1 MNRFMKYAAAALA
14 AATAV
19 STLGGCEQLE
29 QKTPEDTVAVTFGDT
44 NIMLDEVTY
53 MIRSM
58 EYTYESYFGSNICSN
73 DMGDGSGM
81 TVGDYI
87 KQMSLS
93 QLRQTLVLNEYAEQ
107 NGIELSDAQK
117 AKVDDAIE
125 KLKEEGEDYLNA
137 VGATDELIEKT
148 YTENAIANLVYMDLV
163 ADVDTTVGDDEF
175 LRKKIAYVKLT
186 PSELTETTAAE
197 EGTTV
202 TETESGSEEE
212 ASSEAGSSEET
223 SEAGSEEA
231 SSENAS
237 DEAASS
243 EVASD
248 EADSTEE
255 ASTEKE
261 TETSTEVATETETE
275 TESASDT
282 EVVTEVATE
291 AESESESNTESD
303 TESDTEVSNG
313 SEESTEAE
321 TLSEEEQER
330 QDAMNDAAD
339 KILKEFED
347 GSDAADFISDYQN
360 DSHFTATNSEIS
372 ISEEGTAVY
381 NAAAWA
387 LSTDECTIYNSDDGS
402 IYIIRCLD
410 DNDEEARQSA
420 IDSEIESRKTA
431 LFEEKYSEIQDA
443 SSKFK
448 VDQDVIDTIRF
459 TTPVYVAPTEEDTT
473 EETTENASEEAS
485 SEDASS
491 EEASSES
498 ESESSSEEVTEESA
512 EKNTESESESEKE
525 STSEAETK

>member
-1 MNRFMKYAAAALA
+1 MNRIMKYAAAALA

-29 QKTPEDTVAVTFGDT
+29 KKAPEDTVAVSFGDT

-58 EYTYESYFGSNICSN
+58 EYTYESYFGSNICGN

-93 QLRQTLVLNEYAEQ
+93 QLRQTLVLNEYAKK
-107 NGIELSDAQK
+107 NGIELSDDQK
-117 AKVDDAIE
+117 AKVDEAIE
-125 KLKEEGEDYLNA
+125 KLQTESEDYLDA

-186 PSELTETTAAE
+186 PSELTETTAANEATTEVSSDEDSSE
-197 EGTTV
+197 EASSIENTEVESESVSKDVTTS
-202 TETESGSEEE
+202 TEE
-212 ASSEAGSSEET
+212 ASSEKAST
-223 SEAGSEEA
+223 EEA
-231 SSENAS
+231 SSENV
-237 DEAASS
+237 S
-243 EVASD
+243 ELSF
-248 EADSTEE
+248 E
-255 ASTEKE
+255 ASTE
-261 TETSTEVATETETE
+261 
-275 TESASDT
+275 D
-282 EVVTEVATE
+282 
-291 AESESESNTESD
+291 
-303 TESDTEVSNG
+303 
-313 SEESTEAE
+313 STEAE

-339 KILKEFED
+339 KILKEFEE
-347 GSDAADFISDYQN
+347 GNDAADFISDYQN

-372 ISEEGTAVY
+372 ISEDGTAVY

-387 LSTDECTIYNSDDGS
+387 LATDECTVYRSDDGS

-431 LFEEKYSEIQDA
+431 LFSEKYAEIQDD

-448 VDQDVIDTIRF
+448 VDEDVIDTIRF
-459 TTPVYVAPTEEDTT
+459 TTPVYVAPSE
-473 EETTENASEEAS
+473 EETSESETSGEETSEIETGEEESTKEEKSSESDESDEAVSEAS
-485 SEDASS
+485 SE
-491 EEASSES
+491 
-498 ESESSSEEVTEESA
+498 EES
-512 EKNTESESESEKE
+512 K
-525 STSEAETK
+525 

>member
-1 MNRFMKYAAAALA
+1 MNRIMKYAAAALA

-29 QKTPEDTVAVTFGDT
+29 KKAPEDTVAVSFGDT

-58 EYTYESYFGSNICSN
+58 EYTYESYFGSNICGN

-93 QLRQTLVLNEYAEQ
+93 QLRQTLVLNEYAKK
-107 NGIELSDAQK
+107 NGIELSDDQK
-117 AKVDDAIE
+117 AKVDEAIE
-125 KLKEEGEDYLNA
+125 KLQTESEDYLDA

-186 PSELTETTAAE
+186 PSELTETTAADEATTEVSSDEDSSE
-197 EGTTV
+197 EASSIEN
-202 TETESGSEEE
+202 TETESESV
-212 ASSEAGSSEET
+212 SKDVTT
-223 SEAGSEEA
+223 STEEA

-237 DEAASS
+237 TDAAST
-243 EVASD
+243 
-248 EADSTEE
+248 EAVSTEE
-255 ASTEKE
+255 ASSENVSELSSEASTED
-261 TETSTEVATETETE
+261 STEV
-275 TESASDT
+275 
-282 EVVTEVATE
+282 
-291 AESESESNTESD
+291 
-303 TESDTEVSNG
+303 
-313 SEESTEAE
+313 E

-339 KILKEFED
+339 KILKEFEE
-347 GSDAADFISDYQN
+347 GNDAADFISDYQN

-372 ISEEGTAVY
+372 ISEDGTAVY

-387 LSTDECTIYNSDDGS
+387 LATDECTVYRSDDGS

-431 LFEEKYSEIQDA
+431 LFSEKYAEIQDD

-448 VDQDVIDTIRF
+448 VDEDVIDTIRF
-459 TTPVYVAPTEEDTT
+459 TTPVYVAPSE
-473 EETTENASEEAS
+473 EETSESETNGEETSESETGGEKTSENETSEEESVKAENSSESDESEEAVSEAS
-485 SEDASS
+485 SE
-491 EEASSES
+491 
-498 ESESSSEEVTEESA
+498 EES
-512 EKNTESESESEKE
+512 K
-525 STSEAETK
+525 

>member
-29 QKTPEDTVAVTFGDT
+29 QKTPQDTVAVTFGDT
-44 NIMLDEVTY
+44 NVMLDEVTY
-53 MIRSM
+53 MIRAM

-93 QLRQTLVLNEYAEQ
+93 QLRQTLVLNEYAQQ

-117 AKVDDAIE
+117 TKADEAIE

-137 VGATDELIEKT
+137 IGATDELIEKT
-148 YTENAIANLVYMDLV
+148 YTENAIANLVYMELV

-197 EGTTV
+197 DSTTML
-202 TETESGSEEE
+202 ETESGSD
-212 ASSEAGSSEET
+212 EET
-223 SEAGSEEA
+223 SETGLEETPSEHI
-231 SSENAS
+231 S
-237 DEAASS
+237 DEAASG
-243 EVASD
+243 ED
-248 EADSTEE
+248 DTEE
-255 ASTEKE
+255 VSAEKE
-261 TETSTEVATETETE
+261 TER
-275 TESASDT
+275 ASDT
-282 EVVTEVATE
+282 EAASE
-291 AESESESNTESD
+291 AGN
-303 TESDTEVSNG
+303 ESDTEVLNG

-321 TLSEEEQER
+321 TLSEEEKER
-330 QDAMNDAAD
+330 QDAMNAAAD
-339 KILKEFED
+339 EILKQFED

-387 LSTDECTIYNSDDGS
+387 LSTDECTVYNSDDGS

-431 LFEEKYSEIQDA
+431 LFEEKYSEIQEA

-448 VDQDVIDTIRF
+448 VDQDVLDAIRF

-473 EETTENASEEAS
+473 EAGTEDESEEAS
-485 SEDASS
+485 FGES
-491 EEASSES
+491 SSES
-498 ESESSSEEVTEESA
+498 E
-512 EKNTESESESEKE
+512 
-525 STSEAETK
+525 

>member
-1 MNRFMKYAAAALA
+1 MNRIMKYAAAALA

-29 QKTPEDTVAVTFGDT
+29 KKAPEDTVAVSFGDT

-58 EYTYESYFGSNICSN
+58 EYTYESYFGSNICGN

-93 QLRQTLVLNEYAEQ
+93 QLRQTLVLNEYAKK
-107 NGIELSDAQK
+107 NGIELSDDQK
-117 AKVDDAIE
+117 AKVDEAIE
-125 KLKEEGEDYLNA
+125 KLQTEAEDYLDA

-186 PSELTETTAAE
+186 PSELTETTAADEATTEVSSDEDSSE
-197 EGTTV
+197 EASSIENTEAESESASKDVTTS
-202 TETESGSEEE
+202 TEE
-212 ASSEAGSSEET
+212 ASSEKAST
-223 SEAGSEEA
+223 EAVSTEEA
-231 SSENAS
+231 SSENVS
-237 DEAASS
+237 ELSS
-243 EVASD
+243 
-248 EADSTEE
+248 E
-255 ASTEKE
+255 ASTED
-261 TETSTEVATETETE
+261 STEV
-275 TESASDT
+275 
-282 EVVTEVATE
+282 
-291 AESESESNTESD
+291 
-303 TESDTEVSNG
+303 
-313 SEESTEAE
+313 E

-339 KILKEFED
+339 KILKEFEE
-347 GSDAADFISDYQN
+347 GNDAADFISDYQN

-372 ISEEGTAVY
+372 ISEDGTAVY

-387 LSTDECTIYNSDDGS
+387 LATDECTVYRSDDGS

-431 LFEEKYSEIQDA
+431 LFSEKYAEIQDD

-448 VDQDVIDTIRF
+448 VDEDVIDTIRF
-459 TTPVYVAPTEEDTT
+459 TTPVYVAPSE
-473 EETTENASEEAS
+473 EETSESETSGEETSESETGEEESTKEEKSSESDESEEAVSEAS
-485 SEDASS
+485 SE
-491 EEASSES
+491 
-498 ESESSSEEVTEESA
+498 EES
-512 EKNTESESESEKE
+512 K
-525 STSEAETK
+525 

>member
-1 MNRFMKYAAAALA
+1 MNRIMKYAAAALA

-29 QKTPEDTVAVTFGDT
+29 NKAPEDTVAVSFGDT

-93 QLRQTLVLNEYAEQ
+93 QLRQTLVLNEYAKK
-107 NGIELSDAQK
+107 NGIELSDDQK
-117 AKVDDAIE
+117 AKVDEAIE
-125 KLKEEGEDYLNA
+125 KLQTEAEDYLDA

-186 PSELTETTAAE
+186 PSELTETTAAAEATTEASSDEGSSE
-197 EGTTV
+197 ESSSV
-202 TETESGSEEE
+202 ENTETESISKDDETSTEE
-212 ASSEAGSSEET
+212 ASSEKAST
-223 SEAGSEEA
+223 EEA
-231 SSENAS
+231 SSEKTS
-237 DEAASS
+237 ELSS
-243 EVASD
+243 ESD
-248 EADSTEE
+248 TE
-255 ASTEKE
+255 ASTE
-261 TETSTEVATETETE
+261 S
-275 TESASDT
+275 
-282 EVVTEVATE
+282 
-291 AESESESNTESD
+291 
-303 TESDTEVSNG
+303 
-313 SEESTEAE
+313 E

-339 KILKEFED
+339 KILKEFEE
-347 GSDAADFISDYQN
+347 GNDAADFISDYQN

-372 ISEEGTAVY
+372 ISEDGTAVY

-387 LSTDECTIYNSDDGS
+387 LATDECTVYKSDDGS
-402 IYIIRCLD
+402 IYIIRCID

-431 LFEEKYSEIQDA
+431 LFSEKYAEIQDE

-448 VDQDVIDTIRF
+448 VDEDVIDTIRF
-459 TTPVYVAPTEEDTT
+459 TTPVYVAPSEEESSEGETSGEETSENETSEEESSKAEKSSESDETEE
-473 EETTENASEEAS
+473 AVSEAS
-485 SEDASS
+485 SE
-491 EEASSES
+491 
-498 ESESSSEEVTEESA
+498 EES
-512 EKNTESESESEKE
+512 K
-525 STSEAETK
+525 

>member
-1 MNRFMKYAAAALA
+1 MNRIMKYAAAALA

-29 QKTPEDTVAVTFGDT
+29 NKAPEDTVAVSFGDT

-93 QLRQTLVLNEYAEQ
+93 QLRQTLVLNEYAKK
-107 NGIELSDAQK
+107 NGIELSDDQK
-117 AKVDDAIE
+117 AKVDEAIE
-125 KLKEEGEDYLNA
+125 KLQTEAEDYLDA

-186 PSELTETTAAE
+186 PSELTETTAAAEATTEASSDEGSSE
-197 EGTTV
+197 ESSSV
-202 TETESGSEEE
+202 ENTETESISKDDETSTEE
-212 ASSEAGSSEET
+212 ASSEKA
-223 SEAGSEEA
+223 
-231 SSENAS
+231 
-237 DEAASS
+237 
-243 EVASD
+243 
-248 EADSTEE
+248 STEE
-255 ASTEKE
+255 ASTEEASSEKTSE
-261 TETSTEVATETETE
+261 LSSELDTEASTE
-275 TESASDT
+275 S
-282 EVVTEVATE
+282 
-291 AESESESNTESD
+291 
-303 TESDTEVSNG
+303 
-313 SEESTEAE
+313 E

-339 KILKEFED
+339 KILKEFEE
-347 GSDAADFISDYQN
+347 GNDAADFISDYQN

-372 ISEEGTAVY
+372 ISEDGTAVY

-387 LSTDECTIYNSDDGS
+387 LATDECTVYKSDDGS

-431 LFEEKYSEIQDA
+431 LFSEKYAEIQDE

-448 VDQDVIDTIRF
+448 VDEDVIDTIRF
-459 TTPVYVAPTEEDTT
+459 TTPVYVAPSEEESSEGETSG
-473 EETTENASEEAS
+473 EETSENETSEEESSKAEKSSESDESEEAVSEAS
-485 SEDASS
+485 SE
-491 EEASSES
+491 
-498 ESESSSEEVTEESA
+498 EES
-512 EKNTESESESEKE
+512 K
-525 STSEAETK
+525 

>member
-1 MNRFMKYAAAALA
+1 MNRIMKYAAAALA

-29 QKTPEDTVAVTFGDT
+29 KKAPEDTVAVSFGDT
-44 NIMLDEVTY
+44 NIMLDEITY

-58 EYTYESYFGSNICSN
+58 EYTYESYFGSNICGN

-93 QLRQTLVLNEYAEQ
+93 QLRQTLVLNEYAKK
-107 NGIELSDAQK
+107 NGIELSDDQK
-117 AKVDDAIE
+117 AKVDEAIE
-125 KLKEEGEDYLNA
+125 KLQTESEDYLEA

-186 PSELTETTAAE
+186 PSELTETTAADEATTEVSSDEDSSE
-197 EGTTV
+197 EASSIENTEAESESASKDVTTS
-202 TETESGSEEE
+202 TEE
-212 ASSEAGSSEET
+212 ASSEKAST
-223 SEAGSEEA
+223 EAVSTEEA
-231 SSENAS
+231 SSENVS
-237 DEAASS
+237 ELSS
-243 EVASD
+243 
-248 EADSTEE
+248 E
-255 ASTEKE
+255 ASTE
-261 TETSTEVATETETE
+261 
-275 TESASDT
+275 D
-282 EVVTEVATE
+282 
-291 AESESESNTESD
+291 
-303 TESDTEVSNG
+303 
-313 SEESTEAE
+313 STEAE

-339 KILKEFED
+339 KILKEFEE
-347 GSDAADFISDYQN
+347 GNDAADFISDYQN

-372 ISEEGTAVY
+372 ISEDGTAVY
-381 NAAAWA
+381 NASAWA
-387 LSTDECTIYNSDDGS
+387 LATDECTVYRSDDGS

-431 LFEEKYSEIQDA
+431 LFSEKYAEIQDD

-448 VDQDVIDTIRF
+448 VDEDVIDTIRF
-459 TTPVYVAPTEEDTT
+459 TTPVYVAPSE
-473 EETTENASEEAS
+473 EETSESQTSGEETSESETGEEESTKEEKSSESDESEEAVSEAS
-485 SEDASS
+485 SE
-491 EEASSES
+491 
-498 ESESSSEEVTEESA
+498 EES
-512 EKNTESESESEKE
+512 K
-525 STSEAETK
+525 

>member
-1 MNRFMKYAAAALA
+1 MNRIMKYAAAALV

-29 QKTPEDTVAVTFGDT
+29 KKAPEDTVAVSFGDT

-58 EYTYESYFGSNICSN
+58 EYTYESYFGSNICGN

-93 QLRQTLVLNEYAEQ
+93 QLRQTLVLNEYAKK
-107 NGIELSDAQK
+107 NGIELSDDQK
-117 AKVDDAIE
+117 AKVDEAIE
-125 KLKEEGEDYLNA
+125 KLQTESEDYLDA

-197 EGTTV
+197 EATTEVSSDEDSSEEASSIENTEAESESASKDV
-202 TETESGSEEE
+202 TTSTEE
-212 ASSEAGSSEET
+212 ASSEKAST
-223 SEAGSEEA
+223 EAVSTEEA
-231 SSENAS
+231 SSENVS
-237 DEAASS
+237 KLSS
-243 EVASD
+243 
-248 EADSTEE
+248 E
-255 ASTEKE
+255 ASTED
-261 TETSTEVATETETE
+261 STEV
-275 TESASDT
+275 
-282 EVVTEVATE
+282 
-291 AESESESNTESD
+291 
-303 TESDTEVSNG
+303 
-313 SEESTEAE
+313 E

-339 KILKEFED
+339 KILKEFEE
-347 GSDAADFISDYQN
+347 GNDAADFISDYQN
-360 DSHFTATNSEIS
+360 DSHFTATNSEVS
-372 ISEEGTAVY
+372 ISEDGTAVY

-387 LSTDECTIYNSDDGS
+387 LATDECTVYRSDDGS

-431 LFEEKYSEIQDA
+431 LFSEKYAEIQDD

-448 VDQDVIDTIRF
+448 VDEDVIDTIRF
-459 TTPVYVAPTEEDTT
+459 TTPVYVAPSE
-473 EETTENASEEAS
+473 EETSESETNGEETSESETGGEKTSENETSEEESVKAENSSESDESEEAVSEAS
-485 SEDASS
+485 SE
-491 EEASSES
+491 
-498 ESESSSEEVTEESA
+498 EES
-512 EKNTESESESEKE
+512 K
-525 STSEAETK
+525 

>member
-1 MNRFMKYAAAALA
+1 MNRIMKYAAAALA

-29 QKTPEDTVAVTFGDT
+29 KKAPEDTVAVSFGDT

-93 QLRQTLVLNEYAEQ
+93 QLRQTLVLNEYAKK
-107 NGIELSDAQK
+107 NGIELSDDQK
-117 AKVDDAIE
+117 AKVDEAIE
-125 KLKEEGEDYLNA
+125 KLQTEAEDYLDA

-186 PSELTETTAAE
+186 PSELTETTAAAEATTEASSDEGSSE
-197 EGTTV
+197 ESSSV
-202 TETESGSEEE
+202 ENTETESISKDDETSTEE
-212 ASSEAGSSEET
+212 ASSEKAST
-223 SEAGSEEA
+223 EEA
-231 SSENAS
+231 SSEKTS
-237 DEAASS
+237 ELSS
-243 EVASD
+243 ESD
-248 EADSTEE
+248 TE
-255 ASTEKE
+255 ASTE
-261 TETSTEVATETETE
+261 S
-275 TESASDT
+275 
-282 EVVTEVATE
+282 E
-291 AESESESNTESD
+291 A
-303 TESDTEVSNG
+303 
-313 SEESTEAE
+313 
-321 TLSEEEQER
+321 LSKEEQER

-339 KILKEFED
+339 KILKAFEE
-347 GSDAADFISDYQN
+347 GNDAADFISDYQN

-372 ISEEGTAVY
+372 ISEDGTAVY

-387 LSTDECTIYNSDDGS
+387 LATDECTVYKSDDGS
-402 IYIIRCLD
+402 IYIIRCID

-431 LFEEKYSEIQDA
+431 LFSEKYTEIQDE

-448 VDQDVIDTIRF
+448 VDEDVIDTIRF
-459 TTPVYVAPTEEDTT
+459 TTPVYVAPSEEESSEGETSG
-473 EETTENASEEAS
+473 EETSENETSEEESSKAEKSSESDESEEAVSEAS
-485 SEDASS
+485 SE
-491 EEASSES
+491 
-498 ESESSSEEVTEESA
+498 EES
-512 EKNTESESESEKE
+512 K
-525 STSEAETK
+525 

>member
-1 MNRFMKYAAAALA
+1 MNRIMKYAAAALA

-29 QKTPEDTVAVTFGDT
+29 KKAPEDTVAVSFGDT

-58 EYTYESYFGSNICSN
+58 EYTYESYFGSNICGN

-93 QLRQTLVLNEYAEQ
+93 QLRQTLVLNEYAKK
-107 NGIELSDAQK
+107 NGIELSDDQK
-117 AKVDDAIE
+117 AKVDEAIE
-125 KLKEEGEDYLNA
+125 KLQTESEDYLEA

-186 PSELTETTAAE
+186 PSELTETTAADE
-197 EGTTV
+197 ATTEV
-202 TETESGSEEE
+202 SSDEDSSEE
-212 ASSEAGSSEET
+212 ASSIENTEAESESASKDVTT
-223 SEAGSEEA
+223 STEEA

-237 DEAASS
+237 TDAAST
-243 EVASD
+243 
-248 EADSTEE
+248 EAVSTEE
-255 ASTEKE
+255 ASSENVSELSSEASTED
-261 TETSTEVATETETE
+261 STEV
-275 TESASDT
+275 
-282 EVVTEVATE
+282 
-291 AESESESNTESD
+291 
-303 TESDTEVSNG
+303 
-313 SEESTEAE
+313 E

-339 KILKEFED
+339 KILKEFEE
-347 GSDAADFISDYQN
+347 GNDAADFISDYQN

-372 ISEEGTAVY
+372 ISEDGTAVY

-387 LSTDECTIYNSDDGS
+387 LATDECTVYRSDDGS

-431 LFEEKYSEIQDA
+431 LFSEKYAEIQDD

-448 VDQDVIDTIRF
+448 VDEDVIDTIRF
-459 TTPVYVAPTEEDTT
+459 TTPVYVAPSEKETSESETGEEESTK
-473 EETTENASEEAS
+473 EEKSSESDESEEAVSEAS
-485 SEDASS
+485 SE
-491 EEASSES
+491 
-498 ESESSSEEVTEESA
+498 EES
-512 EKNTESESESEKE
+512 K
-525 STSEAETK
+525 

>member
-29 QKTPEDTVAVTFGDT
+29 QKSPEDTVAVTFGDT

-117 AKVDDAIE
+117 TKVNDAIE
-125 KLKEEGEDYLNA
+125 KMQAEGEDYLNA
-137 VGATDELIEKT
+137 VGATDELIEKA
-148 YTENAIANLVYMDLV
+148 YTENAIANLVYLDLV

-197 EGTTV
+197 EGTTAI
-202 TETESGSEEE
+202 ETESGSEEG
-212 ASSEAGSSEET
+212 ASSEEN
-223 SEAGSEEA
+223 SEADSEDA

-237 DEAASS
+237 DEETSS
-243 EVASD
+243 

-261 TETSTEVATETETE
+261 TETEN
-275 TESASDT
+275 ESASDT

-291 AESESESNTESD
+291 AESKSESETESD
-303 TESDTEVSNG
+303 TESGTEVSNG

-321 TLSEEEQER
+321 TLSEEEKER

-339 KILKEFED
+339 KILKEFEA

-360 DSHFTATNSEIS
+360 DSHFTVTNSEIS

-459 TTPVYVAPTEEDTT
+459 TTPVYVTPTEEDTT
-473 EETTENASEEAS
+473 EAGSENASEEVS
-485 SEDASS
+485 SEND
-491 EEASSES
+491 
-498 ESESSSEEVTEESA
+498 SESSSEEVTEEST
-512 EKNTESESESEKE
+512 EENTEFESS
-525 STSEAETK
+525 SEAD

>member
-1 MNRFMKYAAAALA
+1 MNRIMKYAAAALA

-29 QKTPEDTVAVTFGDT
+29 KKAPEDTVAVSFGDT

-58 EYTYESYFGSNICSN
+58 EYTYESYFGSNICGN

-93 QLRQTLVLNEYAEQ
+93 QLRQTLVLNEYAKK
-107 NGIELSDAQK
+107 NGIELSDDQK
-117 AKVDDAIE
+117 AKVDEAIE
-125 KLKEEGEDYLNA
+125 KLQTEAEDYLDA
-137 VGATDELIEKT
+137 VGATDELIKKT

-186 PSELTETTAAE
+186 PSELTETTAADE
-197 EGTTV
+197 ATTEV
-202 TETESGSEEE
+202 SSDEDSSEE
-212 ASSEAGSSEET
+212 ASSIENTEAESESASKDVTT
-223 SEAGSEEA
+223 STEEA

-237 DEAASS
+237 TDAA
-243 EVASD
+243 
-248 EADSTEE
+248 STEE
-255 ASTEKE
+255 ASSENVSKLSSEASTED
-261 TETSTEVATETETE
+261 STEV
-275 TESASDT
+275 
-282 EVVTEVATE
+282 
-291 AESESESNTESD
+291 
-303 TESDTEVSNG
+303 
-313 SEESTEAE
+313 E

-339 KILKEFED
+339 KILKEFEE
-347 GSDAADFISDYQN
+347 GNDAADFISDYQN

-372 ISEEGTAVY
+372 ISEDGTAVY

-387 LSTDECTIYNSDDGS
+387 LATDECTVYRSDDGS

-431 LFEEKYSEIQDA
+431 LFSEKYAEIQDD

-448 VDQDVIDTIRF
+448 VDEDVIDTIRF
-459 TTPVYVAPTEEDTT
+459 TTPVYVAPSE
-473 EETTENASEEAS
+473 EETSESETSGEETSESETGEEESTKEEKSSESDESEEAVSEAS
-485 SEDASS
+485 SE
-491 EEASSES
+491 
-498 ESESSSEEVTEESA
+498 EES
-512 EKNTESESESEKE
+512 K
-525 STSEAETK
+525 

>member
-1 MNRFMKYAAAALA
+1 MNRIMKYAAAALA

-29 QKTPEDTVAVTFGDT
+29 KKAPEDTVAVSFGDT

-58 EYTYESYFGSNICSN
+58 EYTYESYFGSNICGN

-93 QLRQTLVLNEYAEQ
+93 QLRQTLVLNEYAKK
-107 NGIELSDAQK
+107 NGIELSDDQK
-117 AKVDDAIE
+117 AKVDEAIE
-125 KLKEEGEDYLNA
+125 KLQTESEDYLEA

-186 PSELTETTAAE
+186 PSELTETTAADE
-197 EGTTV
+197 ATTEV
-202 TETESGSEEE
+202 SSDEDSSEE
-212 ASSEAGSSEET
+212 ASSIENTEAESESASKDVTT
-223 SEAGSEEA
+223 STEEA

-237 DEAASS
+237 TDAAST
-243 EVASD
+243 
-248 EADSTEE
+248 EAVSTEE
-255 ASTEKE
+255 ASSENVSE
-261 TETSTEVATETETE
+261 LSSEASTE
-275 TESASDT
+275 D
-282 EVVTEVATE
+282 
-291 AESESESNTESD
+291 
-303 TESDTEVSNG
+303 
-313 SEESTEAE
+313 STEAE

-339 KILKEFED
+339 KILKEFEE
-347 GSDAADFISDYQN
+347 GNDAADFISDYQN

-372 ISEEGTAVY
+372 ISEDGTAVY

-387 LSTDECTIYNSDDGS
+387 LATDECTVYRSDDGS

-431 LFEEKYSEIQDA
+431 LFSEKYAEIQDD

-448 VDQDVIDTIRF
+448 VDEDVIDTIRF
-459 TTPVYVAPTEEDTT
+459 TTPVYVAPSE
-473 EETTENASEEAS
+473 EETSESETGEEESTKEEKSSESDESEEAVSEAS
-485 SEDASS
+485 SE
-491 EEASSES
+491 
-498 ESESSSEEVTEESA
+498 EES
-512 EKNTESESESEKE
+512 K
-525 STSEAETK
+525 

>member
-1 MNRFMKYAAAALA
+1 MNRIMKYAAAALA

-29 QKTPEDTVAVTFGDT
+29 KKAPEDTVAVSFGDT

-93 QLRQTLVLNEYAEQ
+93 QLRQTLVLNEYAKK
-107 NGIELSDAQK
+107 NGIELSDDQK
-117 AKVDDAIE
+117 AKVDEAIE
-125 KLKEEGEDYLNA
+125 KLQTESEDYLDA

-186 PSELTETTAAE
+186 PSELTETTAADAA
-197 EGTTV
+197 TTEV
-202 TETESGSEEE
+202 
-212 ASSEAGSSEET
+212 SSDEDSSEE
-223 SEAGSEEA
+223 
-231 SSENAS
+231 SSSIEN
-237 DEAASS
+237 
-243 EVASD
+243 
-248 EADSTEE
+248 
-255 ASTEKE
+255 
-261 TETSTEVATETETE
+261 
-275 TESASDT
+275 
-282 EVVTEVATE
+282 TE
-291 AESESESNTESD
+291 AESESASKDVTTSTEEAS
-303 TESDTEVSNG
+303 
-313 SEESTEAE
+313 SEKASTEAVSTEEASSEKTSELSSEASTEASTESE

-339 KILKEFED
+339 KILKEFEE
-347 GSDAADFISDYQN
+347 GNDAADFISDYQN

-372 ISEEGTAVY
+372 ISEDGTAVY

-387 LSTDECTIYNSDDGS
+387 LATDECTVYKSDDGS
-402 IYIIRCLD
+402 IYIIRCID

-431 LFEEKYSEIQDA
+431 LFSEKYAEIQDE

-448 VDQDVIDTIRF
+448 VDEDVIDTIRF
-459 TTPVYVAPTEEDTT
+459 TTPVYVAPSE
-473 EETTENASEEAS
+473 EETSEGETSGEETSENETSEEESSKAEKSSESDESEEAVSEAS
-485 SEDASS
+485 SE
-491 EEASSES
+491 
-498 ESESSSEEVTEESA
+498 EES
-512 EKNTESESESEKE
+512 K
-525 STSEAETK
+525 

>member
-1 MNRFMKYAAAALA
+1 MNRIMKYAAAALA

-29 QKTPEDTVAVTFGDT
+29 KKAPEDTVAVSFGDT

-58 EYTYESYFGSNICSN
+58 EYTYESYFGSNICGN

-93 QLRQTLVLNEYAEQ
+93 QLRQTLVLNEYAKK
-107 NGIELSDAQK
+107 NGIELSDDQK
-117 AKVDDAIE
+117 AKVDEAIE
-125 KLKEEGEDYLNA
+125 KLQTESEDYLEA

-186 PSELTETTAAE
+186 PSELTETTAADE
-197 EGTTV
+197 ATTEV
-202 TETESGSEEE
+202 SSDEDSSEE
-212 ASSEAGSSEET
+212 ASSIENTEAESESASKDVTT
-223 SEAGSEEA
+223 STEEA

-237 DEAASS
+237 TDAAST
-243 EVASD
+243 
-248 EADSTEE
+248 EAVSTEE
-255 ASTEKE
+255 ASSENVSELSSEASTED
-261 TETSTEVATETETE
+261 STEV
-275 TESASDT
+275 
-282 EVVTEVATE
+282 
-291 AESESESNTESD
+291 
-303 TESDTEVSNG
+303 
-313 SEESTEAE
+313 E

-339 KILKEFED
+339 KILKEFEE
-347 GSDAADFISDYQN
+347 GNDAADFISDYQN

-372 ISEEGTAVY
+372 ISEDGTAVY

-387 LSTDECTIYNSDDGS
+387 LATDECTVYRSDDGS

-431 LFEEKYSEIQDA
+431 LFSEKYAEIQDD

-448 VDQDVIDTIRF
+448 VDEDVIDTIRF
-459 TTPVYVAPTEEDTT
+459 TTPVYVAPSE
-473 EETTENASEEAS
+473 EETSESETSGEETSESETGEEESTKEEKSSESDESEEAVREAS
-485 SEDASS
+485 SE
-491 EEASSES
+491 
-498 ESESSSEEVTEESA
+498 EES
-512 EKNTESESESEKE
+512 K
-525 STSEAETK
+525 

>member
-1 MNRFMKYAAAALA
+1 MNRIMKYAAAALA

-29 QKTPEDTVAVTFGDT
+29 KKAPEDTVAVSFGDT

-58 EYTYESYFGSNICSN
+58 EYTYESYFGSNICGN

-93 QLRQTLVLNEYAEQ
+93 QLRQTLVLNEYAKK
-107 NGIELSDAQK
+107 NGIELSDDQK
-117 AKVDDAIE
+117 AKVDEAIE
-125 KLKEEGEDYLNA
+125 KLQTESEDYLEA

-186 PSELTETTAAE
+186 PSELTETTAAAEATTEASSDEGSSE
-197 EGTTV
+197 ESSSV
-202 TETESGSEEE
+202 ENTETESISKDDETSTEE
-212 ASSEAGSSEET
+212 ASSEKAST
-223 SEAGSEEA
+223 EEA
-231 SSENAS
+231 SSEKTS
-237 DEAASS
+237 ELSS
-243 EVASD
+243 
-248 EADSTEE
+248 
-255 ASTEKE
+255 
-261 TETSTEVATETETE
+261 
-275 TESASDT
+275 
-282 EVVTEVATE
+282 
-291 AESESESNTESD
+291 ESD
-303 TESDTEVSNG
+303 TEASN
-313 SEESTEAE
+313 ESE

-339 KILKEFED
+339 KILKEFEE
-347 GSDAADFISDYQN
+347 GNDAADFISDYQN

-372 ISEEGTAVY
+372 ISEDGTAVY

-387 LSTDECTIYNSDDGS
+387 LATDECTVYRSDDGS

-431 LFEEKYSEIQDA
+431 LFSEKYAEIQDD

-448 VDQDVIDTIRF
+448 VDEDVIDTIRF
-459 TTPVYVAPTEEDTT
+459 TTPVYVAPSE
-473 EETTENASEEAS
+473 EETSESETSGEETSESETGEEESTKEEKSSESDESEEAVSEAS
-485 SEDASS
+485 SE
-491 EEASSES
+491 
-498 ESESSSEEVTEESA
+498 EES
-512 EKNTESESESEKE
+512 K
-525 STSEAETK
+525 

>member
-1 MNRFMKYAAAALA
+1 MNRIMKYAAAALA

-29 QKTPEDTVAVTFGDT
+29 KKAPEDTVAVSFGDT

-58 EYTYESYFGSNICSN
+58 EYTYESYFGSNICGN

-93 QLRQTLVLNEYAEQ
+93 QLRQTLVLNEYAKK
-107 NGIELSDAQK
+107 NGIELSDDQK
-117 AKVDDAIE
+117 AKVDEAIE
-125 KLKEEGEDYLNA
+125 KLQTESEDYLDA

-186 PSELTETTAAE
+186 PSELTETTAADEATTEVSSDEDSSE
-197 EGTTV
+197 EAYSIENTEVESESASKDVTTS
-202 TETESGSEEE
+202 TEE
-212 ASSEAGSSEET
+212 ASSEKAST
-223 SEAGSEEA
+223 EAVSTGEA
-231 SSENAS
+231 SSENVS
-237 DEAASS
+237 KLSS
-243 EVASD
+243 
-248 EADSTEE
+248 E
-255 ASTEKE
+255 ASTED
-261 TETSTEVATETETE
+261 STEV
-275 TESASDT
+275 
-282 EVVTEVATE
+282 
-291 AESESESNTESD
+291 
-303 TESDTEVSNG
+303 
-313 SEESTEAE
+313 E

-339 KILKEFED
+339 KIIKEFEE
-347 GSDAADFISDYQN
+347 GNDAADFISDYQN

-372 ISEEGTAVY
+372 ISEDGTAVY
-381 NAAAWA
+381 NASAWA
-387 LSTDECTIYNSDDGS
+387 LATDECTVYRSDDGS

-431 LFEEKYSEIQDA
+431 LFSEKYAEIQDD

-448 VDQDVIDTIRF
+448 VDEDVIDTIRF
-459 TTPVYVAPTEEDTT
+459 TTPVYVAPSE
-473 EETTENASEEAS
+473 EETSESETSGEETSESETGEEESTKEEKSSESDESEEAVSEAS
-485 SEDASS
+485 SE
-491 EEASSES
+491 
-498 ESESSSEEVTEESA
+498 EES
-512 EKNTESESESEKE
+512 K
-525 STSEAETK
+525 

>member
-1 MNRFMKYAAAALA
+1 MNRIMKYAAAALA

-29 QKTPEDTVAVTFGDT
+29 KKAPEDTVAVSFGDT

-58 EYTYESYFGSNICSN
+58 EYTYESYFGSNICGN

-93 QLRQTLVLNEYAEQ
+93 QLRQTLVLNEYAKK
-107 NGIELSDAQK
+107 NGIELSDDQK
-117 AKVDDAIE
+117 AKVDEAIE
-125 KLKEEGEDYLNA
+125 KLQTESEDYLEA

-186 PSELTETTAAE
+186 PSELTETTAADEATTEVSSDEDSSE
-197 EGTTV
+197 EASSIENTEAESESASKDVTTS
-202 TETESGSEEE
+202 TEE
-212 ASSEAGSSEET
+212 ASSEKAST
-223 SEAGSEEA
+223 EAVSTEEA
-231 SSENAS
+231 SSENVS
-237 DEAASS
+237 EISS
-243 EVASD
+243 
-248 EADSTEE
+248 E
-255 ASTEKE
+255 ASTED
-261 TETSTEVATETETE
+261 STEV
-275 TESASDT
+275 
-282 EVVTEVATE
+282 
-291 AESESESNTESD
+291 
-303 TESDTEVSNG
+303 
-313 SEESTEAE
+313 E

-339 KILKEFED
+339 KILKEFEE
-347 GSDAADFISDYQN
+347 GNDAADFISDYQN

-372 ISEEGTAVY
+372 ISEDGTAVY

-387 LSTDECTIYNSDDGS
+387 LATDECTVYRSDDGS

-431 LFEEKYSEIQDA
+431 LFSEKYAEIQDD

-448 VDQDVIDTIRF
+448 VDEDVIDTIRF
-459 TTPVYVAPTEEDTT
+459 TTPVYVAPSE
-473 EETTENASEEAS
+473 EETSESETSGEETSESETGEKESTKEEKSSESDESEEAV
-485 SEDASS
+485 SEASS
-491 EEASSES
+491 EEAS
-498 ESESSSEEVTEESA
+498 
-512 EKNTESESESEKE
+512 K
-525 STSEAETK
+525 

>member
-1 MNRFMKYAAAALA
+1 MNRIMKYAAAALA

-29 QKTPEDTVAVTFGDT
+29 NKAPEDTVAVSFGDT

-58 EYTYESYFGSNICSN
+58 EYTYESYFGSNICGN

-93 QLRQTLVLNEYAEQ
+93 QLRQTLVLNEYAKK
-107 NGIELSDAQK
+107 NGIELSDDQK
-117 AKVDDAIE
+117 AKVDEAIE
-125 KLKEEGEDYLNA
+125 KLQTESEDYLEA

-186 PSELTETTAAE
+186 PSELTETTAADE
-197 EGTTV
+197 ATTEV
-202 TETESGSEEE
+202 SSDEDSSEE
-212 ASSEAGSSEET
+212 ASSIENTEAESESASKDVTT
-223 SEAGSEEA
+223 STEEA

-237 DEAASS
+237 TDAA
-243 EVASD
+243 
-248 EADSTEE
+248 STEE
-255 ASTEKE
+255 ASSENVSELSSEASTED
-261 TETSTEVATETETE
+261 STEV
-275 TESASDT
+275 
-282 EVVTEVATE
+282 
-291 AESESESNTESD
+291 
-303 TESDTEVSNG
+303 
-313 SEESTEAE
+313 E

-339 KILKEFED
+339 KILKEFEE
-347 GSDAADFISDYQN
+347 GNDAADFISDYQN

-372 ISEEGTAVY
+372 ISEDGTAVY

-387 LSTDECTIYNSDDGS
+387 LATDECTVYRSDDGS

-431 LFEEKYSEIQDA
+431 LFSEKYAEIQDD

-448 VDQDVIDTIRF
+448 VDEDVIDTIRF
-459 TTPVYVAPTEEDTT
+459 TTPVYVAPSE
-473 EETTENASEEAS
+473 EETSESETSGEETSESETGEEESTKEEKSSESDESEEAVSEAS
-485 SEDASS
+485 SE
-491 EEASSES
+491 
-498 ESESSSEEVTEESA
+498 EES
-512 EKNTESESESEKE
+512 K
-525 STSEAETK
+525 

>member
-1 MNRFMKYAAAALA
+1 MNRIMKYAAAALA

-29 QKTPEDTVAVTFGDT
+29 KKAPEDTVAVSFGDT
-44 NIMLDEVTY
+44 NIMLDEITY

-58 EYTYESYFGSNICSN
+58 EYTYESYFGSNICGN

-93 QLRQTLVLNEYAEQ
+93 QLRQTLVLNEYAKK
-107 NGIELSDAQK
+107 NGIELSDDQK
-117 AKVDDAIE
+117 AKVDEAIE
-125 KLKEEGEDYLNA
+125 KLQTESEDYLEA

-186 PSELTETTAAE
+186 PSELTETTAADE
-197 EGTTV
+197 ATTEV
-202 TETESGSEEE
+202 
-212 ASSEAGSSEET
+212 SSDEDS
-223 SEAGSEEA
+223 SEEA
-231 SSENAS
+231 SSIEN
-237 DEAASS
+237 
-243 EVASD
+243 
-248 EADSTEE
+248 
-255 ASTEKE
+255 
-261 TETSTEVATETETE
+261 
-275 TESASDT
+275 
-282 EVVTEVATE
+282 TE
-291 AESESESNTESD
+291 AESESVSKDVTTSTEEAS
-303 TESDTEVSNG
+303 
-313 SEESTEAE
+313 SEKASTEAVSTGEASSENVSKLSSEASTEDSTEVE

-339 KILKEFED
+339 KILKEFEE
-347 GSDAADFISDYQN
+347 GNDAADFISDYQN

-372 ISEEGTAVY
+372 ISEDGTAVY

-387 LSTDECTIYNSDDGS
+387 LATDECTVYRSDDGS

-431 LFEEKYSEIQDA
+431 LFSEKYAEIQDD

-448 VDQDVIDTIRF
+448 VDEDVIDTIRF
-459 TTPVYVAPTEEDTT
+459 TTPVYVAPSE
-473 EETTENASEEAS
+473 EETSESETSGEETSESETGEKESTKEEKSSESDESEEVVSEAS
-485 SEDASS
+485 SE
-491 EEASSES
+491 
-498 ESESSSEEVTEESA
+498 EES
-512 EKNTESESESEKE
+512 K
-525 STSEAETK
+525 

>member
-1 MNRFMKYAAAALA
+1 MNRIMKYAAAALA

-29 QKTPEDTVAVTFGDT
+29 KKAPEDTVAVSFGDT
-44 NIMLDEVTY
+44 NIML
-53 MIRSM
+53 
-58 EYTYESYFGSNICSN
+58 EYTYESYFGSNICGN

-93 QLRQTLVLNEYAEQ
+93 QLRQTLVLNEYAKK
-107 NGIELSDAQK
+107 NGIELSDDQK
-117 AKVDDAIE
+117 AKVDEAIE
-125 KLKEEGEDYLNA
+125 KLQTESEDYLEA

-186 PSELTETTAAE
+186 PSELTETTAADE
-197 EGTTV
+197 ATTEV
-202 TETESGSEEE
+202 SSDEDSSEE
-212 ASSEAGSSEET
+212 ASSIENTEAESESASKDVTT
-223 SEAGSEEA
+223 STEEA

-237 DEAASS
+237 TDAAST
-243 EVASD
+243 
-248 EADSTEE
+248 EAVSTEE
-255 ASTEKE
+255 ASSENVSELSSEASTED
-261 TETSTEVATETETE
+261 STEV
-275 TESASDT
+275 
-282 EVVTEVATE
+282 
-291 AESESESNTESD
+291 
-303 TESDTEVSNG
+303 
-313 SEESTEAE
+313 E

-339 KILKEFED
+339 KILKEFEE
-347 GSDAADFISDYQN
+347 GNDAADFISDYQN

-372 ISEEGTAVY
+372 ISEDGTAVY

-387 LSTDECTIYNSDDGS
+387 LATDECTVYRSDDGS

-431 LFEEKYSEIQDA
+431 LFSEKYAEIQDD

-448 VDQDVIDTIRF
+448 VDEDVIDTIRF
-459 TTPVYVAPTEEDTT
+459 TTPVYVASSE
-473 EETTENASEEAS
+473 EETSESETSGEETSESETGEEESTKEEKSSESDESEEAVSEAS
-485 SEDASS
+485 SE
-491 EEASSES
+491 
-498 ESESSSEEVTEESA
+498 EES
-512 EKNTESESESEKE
+512 K
-525 STSEAETK
+525 

>member
-1 MNRFMKYAAAALA
+1 MNRIMKYAAAALA

-29 QKTPEDTVAVTFGDT
+29 KKAPEDTVAVSFGDT
-44 NIMLDEVTY
+44 NIMLDEITY

-58 EYTYESYFGSNICSN
+58 EYTYESYFGSNICGN

-93 QLRQTLVLNEYAEQ
+93 QLRQTLVLNEYAKK
-107 NGIELSDAQK
+107 NGIELSDDQK
-117 AKVDDAIE
+117 AKVDEAIE
-125 KLKEEGEDYLNA
+125 KLQTESEDYLEA

-186 PSELTETTAAE
+186 PSELTETTAADE
-197 EGTTV
+197 ATTEV
-202 TETESGSEEE
+202 
-212 ASSEAGSSEET
+212 SSDEDS
-223 SEAGSEEA
+223 SEEA
-231 SSENAS
+231 SSIEN
-237 DEAASS
+237 
-243 EVASD
+243 
-248 EADSTEE
+248 
-255 ASTEKE
+255 
-261 TETSTEVATETETE
+261 
-275 TESASDT
+275 
-282 EVVTEVATE
+282 TE
-291 AESESESNTESD
+291 AESESVSKDVTTSTEEAS
-303 TESDTEVSNG
+303 
-313 SEESTEAE
+313 SEKASTEAVSTGEASSENVSELSSEASTEDSTEVE

-339 KILKEFED
+339 KILKEFEE
-347 GSDAADFISDYQN
+347 GNDAADFISDYQN

-372 ISEEGTAVY
+372 ISEDGTAVY

-387 LSTDECTIYNSDDGS
+387 LATDECTVYRSDDGS

-431 LFEEKYSEIQDA
+431 LFSEKYAEIQEE

-448 VDQDVIDTIRF
+448 VDEDVIDTIRF
-459 TTPVYVAPTEEDTT
+459 TTPVYVAPSE
-473 EETTENASEEAS
+473 EETSESETSGEETSESETGEKESTKEEKSSESDESEEAVSEAS
-485 SEDASS
+485 SE
-491 EEASSES
+491 
-498 ESESSSEEVTEESA
+498 EES
-512 EKNTESESESEKE
+512 K
-525 STSEAETK
+525 

>member
-1 MNRFMKYAAAALA
+1 MNRIMKYAAAALA

-29 QKTPEDTVAVTFGDT
+29 NKAPEDTVAVSFGDT

-93 QLRQTLVLNEYAEQ
+93 QLRQTLVLNEYAKK
-107 NGIELSDAQK
+107 NGIELSDDQK
-117 AKVDDAIE
+117 AKVDEAIE
-125 KLKEEGEDYLNA
+125 KLQTEAEDYLDA

-186 PSELTETTAAE
+186 PSELTETTAAAEATTEASSDEGSSE
-197 EGTTV
+197 ESSSV
-202 TETESGSEEE
+202 ENTETESISKDDETSTEE
-212 ASSEAGSSEET
+212 ASSEKAST
-223 SEAGSEEA
+223 EEA
-231 SSENAS
+231 SSEKTS
-237 DEAASS
+237 ELSS
-243 EVASD
+243 
-248 EADSTEE
+248 E
-255 ASTEKE
+255 ASTEA
-261 TETSTEVATETETE
+261 STE
-275 TESASDT
+275 S
-282 EVVTEVATE
+282 
-291 AESESESNTESD
+291 
-303 TESDTEVSNG
+303 
-313 SEESTEAE
+313 E

-330 QDAMNDAAD
+330 QNAMNDAAD
-339 KILKEFED
+339 KILKEFEE
-347 GSDAADFISDYQN
+347 GNDAADFISDYQN

-372 ISEEGTAVY
+372 ISEDGTAVY

-387 LSTDECTIYNSDDGS
+387 LATDECTVYKSDDGS

-431 LFEEKYSEIQDA
+431 LFSEKYAEIQDE

-448 VDQDVIDTIRF
+448 VDEDVIDTIRF
-459 TTPVYVAPTEEDTT
+459 TTPVYVAPSE
-473 EETTENASEEAS
+473 EETSEGETGKEETSENETSEEESSKAEKSSESDESEEAVSEAS
-485 SEDASS
+485 SE
-491 EEASSES
+491 
-498 ESESSSEEVTEESA
+498 EES
-512 EKNTESESESEKE
+512 K
-525 STSEAETK
+525 

>member
-1 MNRFMKYAAAALA
+1 MNRIMKYAAAALA

-29 QKTPEDTVAVTFGDT
+29 KKAPEDTVAVSFGDT

-58 EYTYESYFGSNICSN
+58 EYTYESYFGSNICGN

-93 QLRQTLVLNEYAEQ
+93 QLRQTLVLNEYAKK
-107 NGIELSDAQK
+107 NGIELSDDQK
-117 AKVDDAIE
+117 AKVDEAIE
-125 KLKEEGEDYLNA
+125 KLQTESEDYLDA

-186 PSELTETTAAE
+186 PSELTETTAADE
-197 EGTTV
+197 ATTEV
-202 TETESGSEEE
+202 SSDEDSSEE
-212 ASSEAGSSEET
+212 ASSIENTEAESESASKDVTT
-223 SEAGSEEA
+223 STEEA

-237 DEAASS
+237 TDAAST
-243 EVASD
+243 
-248 EADSTEE
+248 EAVSTEE
-255 ASTEKE
+255 ASSENVSKLSSEASTED
-261 TETSTEVATETETE
+261 STEV
-275 TESASDT
+275 
-282 EVVTEVATE
+282 
-291 AESESESNTESD
+291 
-303 TESDTEVSNG
+303 
-313 SEESTEAE
+313 E

-339 KILKEFED
+339 KILKEFEE
-347 GSDAADFISDYQN
+347 GNDAADFISDYQN

-372 ISEEGTAVY
+372 ISEDGTAVY

-387 LSTDECTIYNSDDGS
+387 LATDECTVYRSDDGS

-431 LFEEKYSEIQDA
+431 LFSEKYAEIQDD

-448 VDQDVIDTIRF
+448 VDEDVIDTIRF
-459 TTPVYVAPTEEDTT
+459 TTPVYVAPSE
-473 EETTENASEEAS
+473 EETSESETSGEETSESETGEEESTKEEKSSESDESEEAV
-485 SEDASS
+485 SEASS
-491 EEASSES
+491 EEAS
-498 ESESSSEEVTEESA
+498 
-512 EKNTESESESEKE
+512 K
-525 STSEAETK
+525 

>member
-1 MNRFMKYAAAALA
+1 MNRIMKYAAAALA

-29 QKTPEDTVAVTFGDT
+29 KKAPEDTVAVSFGDT

-58 EYTYESYFGSNICSN
+58 EYTYESYFGSNICGN

-93 QLRQTLVLNEYAEQ
+93 QLRQTLVLNEYAKK
-107 NGIELSDAQK
+107 NGIELSDDQK
-117 AKVDDAIE
+117 AKVDEAIE
-125 KLKEEGEDYLNA
+125 KLQTESEDYLEA

-197 EGTTV
+197 EATTEV
-202 TETESGSEEE
+202 SSDEDSSEE
-212 ASSEAGSSEET
+212 ASSIENTEAESESASKDVTT
-223 SEAGSEEA
+223 STEEA

-237 DEAASS
+237 TDAASTEAVSTGEASS
-243 EVASD
+243 ENVS
-248 EADSTEE
+248 ELSSE
-255 ASTEKE
+255 ASTED
-261 TETSTEVATETETE
+261 STEV
-275 TESASDT
+275 
-282 EVVTEVATE
+282 
-291 AESESESNTESD
+291 
-303 TESDTEVSNG
+303 
-313 SEESTEAE
+313 E

-339 KILKEFED
+339 KILKEFEE
-347 GSDAADFISDYQN
+347 GNDAADFISDYQN

-372 ISEEGTAVY
+372 ISEDGTAVY

-387 LSTDECTIYNSDDGS
+387 LATDECTVYRSDDGS

-431 LFEEKYSEIQDA
+431 LFSEKYAEIQDD

-448 VDQDVIDTIRF
+448 VDEDVIDTIRF
-459 TTPVYVAPTEEDTT
+459 TTPVYVAPSE
-473 EETTENASEEAS
+473 EETSESETSGEETSESETGEEESTKEEKSSESDESEEAVSEAS
-485 SEDASS
+485 SE
-491 EEASSES
+491 
-498 ESESSSEEVTEESA
+498 EES
-512 EKNTESESESEKE
+512 K
-525 STSEAETK
+525 

>member
-1 MNRFMKYAAAALA
+1 MNRIMKYAAAALV

-29 QKTPEDTVAVTFGDT
+29 KKAPEDTVAVSFGDT

-58 EYTYESYFGSNICSN
+58 EYTYESYFGSNICGN

-93 QLRQTLVLNEYAEQ
+93 QLRQTLVLNEYAKK
-107 NGIELSDAQK
+107 NGIELSDDQK
-117 AKVDDAIE
+117 AKVDEAIE
-125 KLKEEGEDYLNA
+125 KLQTESEDYLDA

-186 PSELTETTAAE
+186 PSELTETTAADEATTEVSSDEDSSE
-197 EGTTV
+197 EASSIENTEAESESASKDVTTS
-202 TETESGSEEE
+202 TEE
-212 ASSEAGSSEET
+212 ASSEKAST
-223 SEAGSEEA
+223 EAVSTEEA
-231 SSENAS
+231 SSENVS
-237 DEAASS
+237 ELSS
-243 EVASD
+243 
-248 EADSTEE
+248 E
-255 ASTEKE
+255 ASTED
-261 TETSTEVATETETE
+261 STEV
-275 TESASDT
+275 
-282 EVVTEVATE
+282 
-291 AESESESNTESD
+291 
-303 TESDTEVSNG
+303 
-313 SEESTEAE
+313 E

-339 KILKEFED
+339 KILKEFEE
-347 GSDAADFISDYQN
+347 GNDAADFISDYQN

-372 ISEEGTAVY
+372 ISEDGTAVY

-387 LSTDECTIYNSDDGS
+387 LSTDECTVYKSDDGS

-431 LFEEKYSEIQDA
+431 LFSEKYAEIQDD

-448 VDQDVIDTIRF
+448 VDEDLIDTIRF
-459 TTPVYVAPTEEDTT
+459 TTPVYVAPSE
-473 EETTENASEEAS
+473 EETSESETSGEETSESETGEKESTKEEKSSESDEAKEVVSEAS
-485 SEDASS
+485 SE
-491 EEASSES
+491 
-498 ESESSSEEVTEESA
+498 EES
-512 EKNTESESESEKE
+512 K
-525 STSEAETK
+525 

>member
-1 MNRFMKYAAAALA
+1 MNRIMKYAAAALA

-29 QKTPEDTVAVTFGDT
+29 KKAPEDTVAVSFGDT

-58 EYTYESYFGSNICSN
+58 EYTYESYFGSNICGN

-93 QLRQTLVLNEYAEQ
+93 QLRQTLVLNEYAKK
-107 NGIELSDAQK
+107 NGIELSDDQK
-117 AKVDDAIE
+117 AKVDEAIE
-125 KLKEEGEDYLNA
+125 KLQTESEDYLDA

-186 PSELTETTAAE
+186 PSELTETTAANEATTEVSSDEDSSE
-197 EGTTV
+197 EASSIENTEAESESASKDVTTS
-202 TETESGSEEE
+202 TEE
-212 ASSEAGSSEET
+212 ASSEKAST
-223 SEAGSEEA
+223 EAVSTEEA
-231 SSENAS
+231 SSENVS
-237 DEAASS
+237 ELSS
-243 EVASD
+243 
-248 EADSTEE
+248 E
-255 ASTEKE
+255 ASTE
-261 TETSTEVATETETE
+261 
-275 TESASDT
+275 D
-282 EVVTEVATE
+282 
-291 AESESESNTESD
+291 
-303 TESDTEVSNG
+303 
-313 SEESTEAE
+313 STEAE

-339 KILKEFED
+339 KILKEFEE
-347 GSDAADFISDYQN
+347 GNDAADFISDYQN

-372 ISEEGTAVY
+372 ISEDGTAVY

-387 LSTDECTIYNSDDGS
+387 LATDECTVYRSDDGS

-431 LFEEKYSEIQDA
+431 LFSEKYAEIQDD

-448 VDQDVIDTIRF
+448 VDEDVIDTIRF
-459 TTPVYVAPTEEDTT
+459 TTPVYVAPSE
-473 EETTENASEEAS
+473 EETSESETGEEESTKEEKSSESDESEEAV
-485 SEDASS
+485 SEASS
-491 EEASSES
+491 EEAS
-498 ESESSSEEVTEESA
+498 
-512 EKNTESESESEKE
+512 K
-525 STSEAETK
+525 

>member
-1 MNRFMKYAAAALA
+1 MNRIMKYAAAALA

-29 QKTPEDTVAVTFGDT
+29 KKAPEDTVAVSFGDT

-58 EYTYESYFGSNICSN
+58 EYTYESYFGSNICGN

-93 QLRQTLVLNEYAEQ
+93 QLRQTLVLNEYAKK
-107 NGIELSDAQK
+107 NGIELSDDQK
-117 AKVDDAIE
+117 AKVDEAIE
-125 KLKEEGEDYLNA
+125 KLQTESEDYLDA

-186 PSELTETTAAE
+186 PSELTETTAAAE
-197 EGTTV
+197 ATTEV
-202 TETESGSEEE
+202 
-212 ASSEAGSSEET
+212 SSDEDSSEE
-223 SEAGSEEA
+223 
-231 SSENAS
+231 SSSIEN
-237 DEAASS
+237 
-243 EVASD
+243 
-248 EADSTEE
+248 
-255 ASTEKE
+255 
-261 TETSTEVATETETE
+261 
-275 TESASDT
+275 
-282 EVVTEVATE
+282 TE
-291 AESESESNTESD
+291 AESESASKDVTTSTEEASSEKASTEEASSEKASELSSEASTEDSTES
-303 TESDTEVSNG
+303 
-313 SEESTEAE
+313 E

-339 KILKEFED
+339 KILKAFEE
-347 GSDAADFISDYQN
+347 GNDAADFISDYQN

-372 ISEEGTAVY
+372 ISEDGTAVY

-387 LSTDECTIYNSDDGS
+387 LATDECTVYKSDDGS
-402 IYIIRCLD
+402 IYIIRCID

-431 LFEEKYSEIQDA
+431 LFSEKYAEIQDD

-448 VDQDVIDTIRF
+448 VDEDVIDTIRF
-459 TTPVYVAPTEEDTT
+459 TTPVYVAPSE
-473 EETTENASEEAS
+473 EET
-485 SEDASS
+485 
-491 EEASSES
+491 SES
-498 ESESSSEEVTEESA
+498 ETSGEET
-512 EKNTESESESEKE
+512 SESETGEKE
-525 STSEAETK
+525 STKEEKSSESDESKEVVSEVSSEEESK

>member
-1 MNRFMKYAAAALA
+1 MNRIMKYAAAALA

-29 QKTPEDTVAVTFGDT
+29 KKAPEDTVAVSFGDT

-93 QLRQTLVLNEYAEQ
+93 QLRQTLVLNEYAKK
-107 NGIELSDAQK
+107 NGIELSDDQK
-117 AKVDDAIE
+117 AKVDEAIE
-125 KLKEEGEDYLNA
+125 KLQTEAEDYLDA

-186 PSELTETTAAE
+186 PSELTETTAAAEATTEASSDEGSSE
-197 EGTTV
+197 ESSSV
-202 TETESGSEEE
+202 ENTETESISKDDETSTEE
-212 ASSEAGSSEET
+212 ASSEKAST
-223 SEAGSEEA
+223 EEA
-231 SSENAS
+231 SSEKTS
-237 DEAASS
+237 EFSS
-243 EVASD
+243 ESD
-248 EADSTEE
+248 TE
-255 ASTEKE
+255 ASTE
-261 TETSTEVATETETE
+261 S
-275 TESASDT
+275 
-282 EVVTEVATE
+282 
-291 AESESESNTESD
+291 
-303 TESDTEVSNG
+303 
-313 SEESTEAE
+313 E

-339 KILKEFED
+339 KILKEFEE
-347 GSDAADFISDYQN
+347 GNDAADFISDYQN

-372 ISEEGTAVY
+372 ISEDGTAVY

-387 LSTDECTIYNSDDGS
+387 LATDECTVYKSDDGS
-402 IYIIRCLD
+402 IYIIRCID

-431 LFEEKYSEIQDA
+431 LFSEKYAEIQDE

-448 VDQDVIDTIRF
+448 VDEDVIDTIRF
-459 TTPVYVAPTEEDTT
+459 TTPVYVAPSEEESSEGETSGEETSENETSEEESSKAEKSSESDETEE
-473 EETTENASEEAS
+473 AVSEAS
-485 SEDASS
+485 SE
-491 EEASSES
+491 
-498 ESESSSEEVTEESA
+498 EES
-512 EKNTESESESEKE
+512 K
-525 STSEAETK
+525 

>member
-1 MNRFMKYAAAALA
+1 MNRIMKYAAAALV
-14 AATAV
+14 AATAI

-29 QKTPEDTVAVTFGDT
+29 KKAPEDTVAVSFGDT

-58 EYTYESYFGSNICSN
+58 EYTYESYFGSNICGN

-93 QLRQTLVLNEYAEQ
+93 QLRQTLVLNEYAKK
-107 NGIELSDAQK
+107 NGIELSDDQK
-117 AKVDDAIE
+117 AKVDEAIE
-125 KLKEEGEDYLNA
+125 KLQTESEDYLDA

-186 PSELTETTAAE
+186 PSELTETTAADEATTEVSSDEDSSE
-197 EGTTV
+197 EASSIENTEAESESASKDVTTS
-202 TETESGSEEE
+202 TEE
-212 ASSEAGSSEET
+212 ASSEKAST
-223 SEAGSEEA
+223 EAVSTEEA
-231 SSENAS
+231 SSENVS
-237 DEAASS
+237 ELSS
-243 EVASD
+243 
-248 EADSTEE
+248 E
-255 ASTEKE
+255 ASTED
-261 TETSTEVATETETE
+261 STEV
-275 TESASDT
+275 
-282 EVVTEVATE
+282 
-291 AESESESNTESD
+291 
-303 TESDTEVSNG
+303 
-313 SEESTEAE
+313 E

-339 KILKEFED
+339 KILKEFEE
-347 GSDAADFISDYQN
+347 GNDAADFISDYQN

-372 ISEEGTAVY
+372 ISEDGTAVY

-387 LSTDECTIYNSDDGS
+387 LSTDECTVYKSDDGS

-431 LFEEKYSEIQDA
+431 LFSEKYAEIQEE

-448 VDQDVIDTIRF
+448 VDEDVIDTIRF
-459 TTPVYVAPTEEDTT
+459 TTPVYVAPSE
-473 EETTENASEEAS
+473 EETSESETNGEETSESETGGEKTSENETSEEESVKAENSSESDESEEAVSEAS
-485 SEDASS
+485 SE
-491 EEASSES
+491 
-498 ESESSSEEVTEESA
+498 EES
-512 EKNTESESESEKE
+512 K
-525 STSEAETK
+525 

>member
-1 MNRFMKYAAAALA
+1 MNRIMKYAAAALA

-29 QKTPEDTVAVTFGDT
+29 KKAPEDTVAVSFGDT

-58 EYTYESYFGSNICSN
+58 EYTYESYFGSNICGN

-93 QLRQTLVLNEYAEQ
+93 QLRQTLVLNEYAKK
-107 NGIELSDAQK
+107 NGIELSDDQK
-117 AKVDDAIE
+117 AKVDEAIE
-125 KLKEEGEDYLNA
+125 KLQTESEDYLEA

-186 PSELTETTAAE
+186 PSELTETTAADE
-197 EGTTV
+197 ATTEV
-202 TETESGSEEE
+202 
-212 ASSEAGSSEET
+212 SSDEDS
-223 SEAGSEEA
+223 SEEA
-231 SSENAS
+231 SSIEN
-237 DEAASS
+237 
-243 EVASD
+243 
-248 EADSTEE
+248 
-255 ASTEKE
+255 
-261 TETSTEVATETETE
+261 
-275 TESASDT
+275 
-282 EVVTEVATE
+282 TE
-291 AESESESNTESD
+291 AESESASKDVTTSTEEAS
-303 TESDTEVSNG
+303 
-313 SEESTEAE
+313 SEKASTEAE

-339 KILKEFED
+339 KILKEFEE
-347 GSDAADFISDYQN
+347 GNDAADFISDYQN

-372 ISEEGTAVY
+372 ISEDGTAVY
-381 NAAAWA
+381 NASAWA
-387 LSTDECTIYNSDDGS
+387 LATDECTVYRSDDGS

-431 LFEEKYSEIQDA
+431 LFSEKYAEIQDD

-448 VDQDVIDTIRF
+448 VDEDVIDTIRF
-459 TTPVYVAPTEEDTT
+459 TTPVYVAPSE
-473 EETTENASEEAS
+473 EETSESETSGEETSESETGEEESTKEEKSSESDESEEAVSEAS
-485 SEDASS
+485 SE
-491 EEASSES
+491 
-498 ESESSSEEVTEESA
+498 EES
-512 EKNTESESESEKE
+512 K
-525 STSEAETK
+525 

>member
-1 MNRFMKYAAAALA
+1 MNRIMKYAAAALA

-29 QKTPEDTVAVTFGDT
+29 KKAPEDTVAVSFGDT

-58 EYTYESYFGSNICSN
+58 EYTYESYFGSNICGN

-93 QLRQTLVLNEYAEQ
+93 QLRQTLVLNEYAKK
-107 NGIELSDAQK
+107 NGIELSDDQK
-117 AKVDDAIE
+117 AKVDEAIE
-125 KLKEEGEDYLNA
+125 KLQTESEDYLEA

-186 PSELTETTAAE
+186 PSELTETTAADE
-197 EGTTV
+197 ATTEV
-202 TETESGSEEE
+202 SSDEDSSEE
-212 ASSEAGSSEET
+212 ASSIENTEAESESASKDVTT
-223 SEAGSEEA
+223 STEEA

-237 DEAASS
+237 TDAAST
-243 EVASD
+243 
-248 EADSTEE
+248 EAVSTEE
-255 ASTEKE
+255 ASSENVSELSSEASTED
-261 TETSTEVATETETE
+261 STEV
-275 TESASDT
+275 
-282 EVVTEVATE
+282 
-291 AESESESNTESD
+291 
-303 TESDTEVSNG
+303 
-313 SEESTEAE
+313 E

-339 KILKEFED
+339 KILKEFEE
-347 GSDAADFISDYQN
+347 GNDAADFISDYQN

-372 ISEEGTAVY
+372 ISEDGTAVY

-387 LSTDECTIYNSDDGS
+387 LATDECTVYRSDDGS

-431 LFEEKYSEIQDA
+431 LFSEKYAEIQDD

-448 VDQDVIDTIRF
+448 VDDDVIDTIRF
-459 TTPVYVAPTEEDTT
+459 TTPVYVAPSE
-473 EETTENASEEAS
+473 EETSESETSGEETSESETGEEESTKEEKSSESDESEEAVSEAS
-485 SEDASS
+485 SE
-491 EEASSES
+491 
-498 ESESSSEEVTEESA
+498 EES
-512 EKNTESESESEKE
+512 K
-525 STSEAETK
+525 

>member
-1 MNRFMKYAAAALA
+1 MNRIMKYAAAALV

-29 QKTPEDTVAVTFGDT
+29 KKAPEDTVAVSFGDT

-58 EYTYESYFGSNICSN
+58 EYTYESYFGSNICGN

-93 QLRQTLVLNEYAEQ
+93 QLRQTLVLNEYAKK
-107 NGIELSDAQK
+107 NGIELSDDQK
-117 AKVDDAIE
+117 AKVDEAIE
-125 KLKEEGEDYLNA
+125 KLQTESEDYLDA

-186 PSELTETTAAE
+186 PSELTETTAADEATTEVSSDEDSSE
-197 EGTTV
+197 EASSIENTEAESESASKDVTTS
-202 TETESGSEEE
+202 TEE
-212 ASSEAGSSEET
+212 ASSEKAST
-223 SEAGSEEA
+223 EAVSTEEA
-231 SSENAS
+231 SSENVS
-237 DEAASS
+237 ELSS
-243 EVASD
+243 
-248 EADSTEE
+248 E
-255 ASTEKE
+255 ASTED
-261 TETSTEVATETETE
+261 STEV
-275 TESASDT
+275 
-282 EVVTEVATE
+282 
-291 AESESESNTESD
+291 
-303 TESDTEVSNG
+303 
-313 SEESTEAE
+313 E

-339 KILKEFED
+339 KILKEFEE
-347 GSDAADFISDYQN
+347 GNDAADFISDYQN

-372 ISEEGTAVY
+372 ISEDGTAVY

-387 LSTDECTIYNSDDGS
+387 LATDECTVYRSDDGS

-431 LFEEKYSEIQDA
+431 LFSEKYAEIQDD

-448 VDQDVIDTIRF
+448 VDEDVIDTIRF
-459 TTPVYVAPTEEDTT
+459 TTPVYVAPSE
-473 EETTENASEEAS
+473 EETSESEISGEETSESETGEKESTKEEKSSESDESKEVVSEAS
-485 SEDASS
+485 SE
-491 EEASSES
+491 
-498 ESESSSEEVTEESA
+498 EES
-512 EKNTESESESEKE
+512 K
-525 STSEAETK
+525 

>member
-1 MNRFMKYAAAALA
+1 MNRIMKYAAAALA

-29 QKTPEDTVAVTFGDT
+29 KKAPEDTVAVSFGDT

-58 EYTYESYFGSNICSN
+58 EYTYESYFGSNICGN

-93 QLRQTLVLNEYAEQ
+93 QLRQTLVLNEYAKK
-107 NGIELSDAQK
+107 NGIELSDDQK
-117 AKVDDAIE
+117 AKVDEAIE
-125 KLKEEGEDYLNA
+125 KLQTESEDYLEA

-186 PSELTETTAAE
+186 PSELTETTAADE
-197 EGTTV
+197 ATTEV
-202 TETESGSEEE
+202 SSDEDSSEE
-212 ASSEAGSSEET
+212 ASSIENTEAESESASKDVTT
-223 SEAGSEEA
+223 STEEA

-237 DEAASS
+237 TDAA
-243 EVASD
+243 
-248 EADSTEE
+248 STEE
-255 ASTEKE
+255 ASSENVSELSSEASTED
-261 TETSTEVATETETE
+261 STEV
-275 TESASDT
+275 
-282 EVVTEVATE
+282 
-291 AESESESNTESD
+291 
-303 TESDTEVSNG
+303 
-313 SEESTEAE
+313 E

-339 KILKEFED
+339 KILKEFEE
-347 GSDAADFISDYQN
+347 GNDAADFISDYQN

-372 ISEEGTAVY
+372 ISEDGTAVY

-387 LSTDECTIYNSDDGS
+387 LATDECTVYRSDDGS

-431 LFEEKYSEIQDA
+431 LFSEKYAEIQDD

-448 VDQDVIDTIRF
+448 VDEDVIDTIRF
-459 TTPVYVAPTEEDTT
+459 TTPVYVAPSE
-473 EETTENASEEAS
+473 EETSESETGEEESTKEEKSSESDESEEAV
-485 SEDASS
+485 SEASS
-491 EEASSES
+491 EEAS
-498 ESESSSEEVTEESA
+498 
-512 EKNTESESESEKE
+512 K
-525 STSEAETK
+525 

>member
-1 MNRFMKYAAAALA
+1 MNRIMKYAAAALA

-29 QKTPEDTVAVTFGDT
+29 KKAPEDTVAVSFGDT
-44 NIMLDEVTY
+44 NIMLDEITY

-58 EYTYESYFGSNICSN
+58 EYTYESYFGSNICGN

-93 QLRQTLVLNEYAEQ
+93 QLRQTLVLNEYAKK
-107 NGIELSDAQK
+107 NGIELSDDQK
-117 AKVDDAIE
+117 AKVDEAIE
-125 KLKEEGEDYLNA
+125 KLQTESEDYLEA

-186 PSELTETTAAE
+186 PSELTETTAADGATTEVSSDEDSSE
-197 EGTTV
+197 EASSIENTEAESESASKDVTTS
-202 TETESGSEEE
+202 TEE
-212 ASSEAGSSEET
+212 ASSEKAST
-223 SEAGSEEA
+223 EEA
-231 SSENAS
+231 SSENVS
-237 DEAASS
+237 ELSS
-243 EVASD
+243 
-248 EADSTEE
+248 E
-255 ASTEKE
+255 ASTE
-261 TETSTEVATETETE
+261 
-275 TESASDT
+275 D
-282 EVVTEVATE
+282 
-291 AESESESNTESD
+291 
-303 TESDTEVSNG
+303 
-313 SEESTEAE
+313 STEAE

-339 KILKEFED
+339 KILKEFEE
-347 GSDAADFISDYQN
+347 GNDAADFISDYQN

-372 ISEEGTAVY
+372 ISEDGTAVY

-387 LSTDECTIYNSDDGS
+387 LATDECTVYRSDDGS

-431 LFEEKYSEIQDA
+431 LFSEKYAEIQDD

-448 VDQDVIDTIRF
+448 VDEDVIDTIRF
-459 TTPVYVAPTEEDTT
+459 TTPVYVAPSE
-473 EETTENASEEAS
+473 EETSESETNGEETSESETGGEKTSENETSEEESVKAENSSESDESEEAVSEAS
-485 SEDASS
+485 SE
-491 EEASSES
+491 
-498 ESESSSEEVTEESA
+498 EES
-512 EKNTESESESEKE
+512 K
-525 STSEAETK
+525 

>member
-1 MNRFMKYAAAALA
+1 MNRIMKYAAAALA

-29 QKTPEDTVAVTFGDT
+29 KKAPEDTVAVSFGDT

-58 EYTYESYFGSNICSN
+58 EYTYESYFGSNICGN

-93 QLRQTLVLNEYAEQ
+93 QLRQTLVLNEYAKK
-107 NGIELSDAQK
+107 NGIELSDDQK
-117 AKVDDAIE
+117 AKVDEAIE
-125 KLKEEGEDYLNA
+125 KLQTESEDYLEA

-186 PSELTETTAAE
+186 PSELTETTAADEATTEVSSDEDSSE
-197 EGTTV
+197 EASSIEN
-202 TETESGSEEE
+202 TETESESV
-212 ASSEAGSSEET
+212 SKDVTT
-223 SEAGSEEA
+223 STEEA

-237 DEAASS
+237 TDAAST
-243 EVASD
+243 
-248 EADSTEE
+248 EAVSTEE
-255 ASTEKE
+255 ASSENVSELSSEASTED
-261 TETSTEVATETETE
+261 STEV
-275 TESASDT
+275 
-282 EVVTEVATE
+282 
-291 AESESESNTESD
+291 
-303 TESDTEVSNG
+303 
-313 SEESTEAE
+313 E

-339 KILKEFED
+339 KILKEFEE
-347 GSDAADFISDYQN
+347 GNDAADFISDYQN

-372 ISEEGTAVY
+372 ISEDGTAVY

-387 LSTDECTIYNSDDGS
+387 LATDECTVYRSDDGS

-431 LFEEKYSEIQDA
+431 LFSEKYAEIQDD

-448 VDQDVIDTIRF
+448 VDEDVIDTIRF
-459 TTPVYVAPTEEDTT
+459 TTPVYVAPSE
-473 EETTENASEEAS
+473 EETSESETSGEETSESETGEEESTKEEKSSESDESEEAVSEAS
-485 SEDASS
+485 SE
-491 EEASSES
+491 
-498 ESESSSEEVTEESA
+498 EES
-512 EKNTESESESEKE
+512 K
-525 STSEAETK
+525 

>member
-1 MNRFMKYAAAALA
+1 MNRIMKYAAAALA

-29 QKTPEDTVAVTFGDT
+29 KKAPEDTVAVSFGDT
-44 NIMLDEVTY
+44 NIMLDEITY

-58 EYTYESYFGSNICSN
+58 EYTYESYFGSNICGN

-93 QLRQTLVLNEYAEQ
+93 QLRQTLVLNEYAKK
-107 NGIELSDAQK
+107 NGIELSDDQK
-117 AKVDDAIE
+117 AKVDEAIE
-125 KLKEEGEDYLNA
+125 KLQTESEDYLEA

-186 PSELTETTAAE
+186 PSELTETTAADE
-197 EGTTV
+197 ATTEV
-202 TETESGSEEE
+202 SSDEDSSEE
-212 ASSEAGSSEET
+212 ASSIENTEAESESASKDVTT
-223 SEAGSEEA
+223 STEEA

-237 DEAASS
+237 TDAAST
-243 EVASD
+243 
-248 EADSTEE
+248 EAVSTEE
-255 ASTEKE
+255 ASSENVSE
-261 TETSTEVATETETE
+261 LSSEASTE
-275 TESASDT
+275 D
-282 EVVTEVATE
+282 
-291 AESESESNTESD
+291 
-303 TESDTEVSNG
+303 
-313 SEESTEAE
+313 STEAE

-339 KILKEFED
+339 KILKEFEE
-347 GSDAADFISDYQN
+347 GNDAADFISDYQN

-372 ISEEGTAVY
+372 ISEDGTAVY

-387 LSTDECTIYNSDDGS
+387 LATDECTVYRSDDGS

-431 LFEEKYSEIQDA
+431 LFSEKYAEIQDD

-448 VDQDVIDTIRF
+448 VDEDVIDTIRF
-459 TTPVYVAPTEEDTT
+459 TTPVYVAPSE
-473 EETTENASEEAS
+473 EETSESETSGEETSESETGEEESTKEEKSSESDESEEAV
-485 SEDASS
+485 SEVSS
-491 EEASSES
+491 EEES
-498 ESESSSEEVTEESA
+498 
-512 EKNTESESESEKE
+512 K
-525 STSEAETK
+525 

>member
-1 MNRFMKYAAAALA
+1 MNRIMKYAAAALA

-29 QKTPEDTVAVTFGDT
+29 KKAPEDTVAVSFGDT
-44 NIMLDEVTY
+44 NIMLDEITY

-58 EYTYESYFGSNICSN
+58 EYTYESYFGSNICGN

-93 QLRQTLVLNEYAEQ
+93 QLRQTLVLNEYAKK
-107 NGIELSDAQK
+107 NGIELSDDQK
-117 AKVDDAIE
+117 AKVDEAIE
-125 KLKEEGEDYLNA
+125 KLQTESEDYLDA

-186 PSELTETTAAE
+186 PSELTETTAADGATTEVSSDEDSSE
-197 EGTTV
+197 EASSIENTEAESESASKDVTTS
-202 TETESGSEEE
+202 TEE
-212 ASSEAGSSEET
+212 ASSEKAST
-223 SEAGSEEA
+223 EEA
-231 SSENAS
+231 SSENVS
-237 DEAASS
+237 ELSS
-243 EVASD
+243 
-248 EADSTEE
+248 E
-255 ASTEKE
+255 ASTE
-261 TETSTEVATETETE
+261 
-275 TESASDT
+275 D
-282 EVVTEVATE
+282 
-291 AESESESNTESD
+291 
-303 TESDTEVSNG
+303 
-313 SEESTEAE
+313 STEAE

-339 KILKEFED
+339 KILKEFEE
-347 GSDAADFISDYQN
+347 GNDAADFISDYQN

-372 ISEEGTAVY
+372 ISEDGTAVY

-387 LSTDECTIYNSDDGS
+387 LATDECTVYRSDDGS

-431 LFEEKYSEIQDA
+431 LFSEKYAEIQDD
-443 SSKFK
+443 SSKFN
-448 VDQDVIDTIRF
+448 VDEDVIDTIRF
-459 TTPVYVAPTEEDTT
+459 TTPVYVAPSE
-473 EETTENASEEAS
+473 EETSESETGEEESTKEEKSSESDESEEAVSEAS
-485 SEDASS
+485 SE
-491 EEASSES
+491 
-498 ESESSSEEVTEESA
+498 EES
-512 EKNTESESESEKE
+512 K
-525 STSEAETK
+525 